1 MEDRRVDIYD
11 RVFKGIDKLI
21 EKNSPC
27 IVAIDGMCGVGK
39 TYLANLIGERY
50 DCNIFHI
57 DDFFLPLEMKT
68 EERLAQAGGNVHYER
83 FREEVTDPLSKNQT
97 VIYRPYICGSWTYG
111 DSRMVEPKRLNI
123 VEGSYSMH
131 PFLREAY
138 DLSIF
143 MDLDEEE
150 QIRRIRER
158 NGEDKL
164 EQFINLWIPLENKY
178 FNELNIRSICD
189 IRL

>member
-1 MEDRRVDIYD
+1 
-11 RVFKGIDKLI
+11 
-21 EKNSPC
+21 
-27 IVAIDGMCGVGK
+27 
-39 TYLANLIGERY
+39 
-50 DCNIFHI
+50 
-57 DDFFLPLEMKT
+57 
-68 EERLAQAGGNVHYER
+68 
-83 FREEVTDPLSKNQT
+83 
-97 VIYRPYICGSWTYG
+97 
-111 DSRMVEPKRLNI
+111 MVEPKRLNI